1 MGNPEVLR
9 REIGVLGAI
18 FLGLGSILGTGVFVS
33 IGLVIGQVGE
43 WIGLALLFAGIL
55 AVCNGLSSAQLAAAY
70 PVSGGTY
77 EYAYR
82 TLHPLA
88 GIFAGWLFLIA
99 KSASAATAALGVLSF
114 SAAALNLVLTDFAL
128 RFGSAALSLLVTCLV
143 LLGLRRSNQFNVAV
157 VLITILSLVS
167 FVLFGAFVETTGDSN
182 LRDAQLAPEG
192 VLEATALLFVA
203 YTGYGR
209 IATLGEEVREPK
221 RTIPLAICGTLGISW
236 LLYAS
241 VGWVLTKYQK
251 LADLGLGVGLN
262 RPLQLEVLVQSFE
275 QPWLE
280 KLIQL
285 GAITAMLGVLLN
297 LVLGLSRVYLALGR
311 RNDLPKAFAKL
322 DAQSNPRRAVLFTGA
337 VVAVLCLM
345 GDVRMTW
352 SLSAVTVLLYYGI
365 TNLAA
370 LRLSEQDQLFP
381 KWISVIGLFSCG
393 FLSIFVERDS
403 WFTAVILVVPAVLF
417 SVVLRSRSNLSN

>member
-99 KSASAATAALGVLSF
+99 KSASAATAALGVLNF

-167 FVLFGAFVETTGDSN
+167 FVLFGVYEQTSADSS
-182 LRDAQLAPEG
+182 LREELAPEG

-241 VGWVLTKYQK
+241 VGWVLTKYQQ

-322 DAQSNPRRAVLFTGA
+322 DAQSNPRRAVLFTGV

-393 FLSIFVERDS
+393 LLSFFVKQDS
-403 WFTAVILVVPAVLF
+403 WFTAGILVVPAVLF
-417 SVVLRSRSNLSN
+417 SVLLRSRSNLSN

>member
-1 MGNPEVLR
+1 MGNAAVLR
-9 REIGVLGAI
+9 REVGILGAI

-55 AVCNGLSSAQLAAAY
+55 ATCNGLSSAQLAAAY

-82 TLHPLA
+82 TLHPLV
-88 GIFAGWLFLIA
+88 GIFAGWLFLTA

-114 SAAALNLVLTDFAL
+114 TAAALNLELTDFAFRL
-128 RFGSAALSLLVTCLV
+128 GSAALSLLVTCLV
-143 LLGLRRSNQFNVAV
+143 LLGLRRSNQFNIAI

-167 FVLFGAFVETTGDSN
+167 FILCGAFVERSADSSFFEVT
-182 LRDAQLAPEG
+182 LAPRG
-192 VLEATALLFVA
+192 LLEATALLFVA

-209 IATLGEEVREPK
+209 IATLGEEVRNPR
-221 RTIPLAICGTLGISW
+221 RTIPLAICATLAVSW

-241 VGWVLTKYQK
+241 VGWVLTKFQE
-251 LADLGLGVGLN
+251 LVDLGLGAGLN
-262 RPLQLEVLVQSFE
+262 PPRHLEVLVQTFE

-280 KLIQL
+280 KLVQL

-297 LVLGLSRVYLALGR
+297 LILGLSRVYLALGR

-322 DAQSNPRRAVLFTGA
+322 DAQGNPRRAVLLTG
-337 VVAVLCLM
+337 VVVGALCLM

-370 LRLSEQDQLFP
+370 LRLNEQDQIFP
-381 KWISVIGLFSCG
+381 KWISTIGFFSCG
-393 FLSIFVERDS
+393 FLSIFVEQDS
-403 WFTAVILVVPAVLF
+403 WLKAGILVVPAVLF
-417 SVVLRSRSNLSN
+417 SVVLRSRSNQSN

>member
-167 FVLFGAFVETTGDSN
+167 FVLFGVYEQTSADSS
-182 LRDAQLAPEG
+182 LREELAPEG

-209 IATLGEEVREPK
+209 IATLGEEVREPR

-403 WFTAVILVVPAVLF
+403 WFTAGILVVPAVLF
-417 SVVLRSRSNLSN
+417 SVLLRSRSNLSN

>member
-167 FVLFGAFVETTGDSN
+167 FVLFGVYEQTSADSS
-182 LRDAQLAPEG
+182 LREELAPEG

-209 IATLGEEVREPK
+209 IATLGEEVREPR

-241 VGWVLTKYQK
+241 VGWVLTKYQQ

-322 DAQSNPRRAVLFTGA
+322 DAQSNPRRAVLFTGV

-393 FLSIFVERDS
+393 LLSIFVERDS

>member
-167 FVLFGAFVETTGDSN
+167 FVLFGVYEQTSADSS
-182 LRDAQLAPEG
+182 LREAQLAPEG

-209 IATLGEEVREPK
+209 IATLGEEVREPR

-241 VGWVLTKYQK
+241 VGWVLTKYQ
-251 LADLGLGVGLN
+251 
-262 RPLQLEVLVQSFE
+262 
-275 QPWLE
+275 
-280 KLIQL
+280 QL
-285 GAITAMLGVLLN
+285 GRLRTRCWFE
-297 LVLGLSRVYLALGR
+297 ST
-311 RNDLPKAFAKL
+311 
-322 DAQSNPRRAVLFTGA
+322 S
-337 VVAVLCLM
+337 
-345 GDVRMTW
+345 
-352 SLSAVTVLLYYGI
+352 SAGS
-365 TNLAA
+365 AG
-370 LRLSEQDQLFP
+370 
-381 KWISVIGLFSCG
+381 SVF
-393 FLSIFVERDS
+393 
-403 WFTAVILVVPAVLF
+403 
-417 SVVLRSRSNLSN
+417 

>member
-88 GIFAGWLFLIA
+88 GLFAGWLFLIA

-167 FVLFGAFVETTGDSN
+167 FVLFGVYEQTSADSS
-182 LRDAQLAPEG
+182 LREELAPEG

-209 IATLGEEVREPK
+209 IATLGEEVREPR

-393 FLSIFVERDS
+393 LLSIFVERDS
-403 WFTAVILVVPAVLF
+403 WFTAGILVVPAVLF
-417 SVVLRSRSNLSN
+417 SVLLRSRSNLSN

>member
-18 FLGLGSILGTGVFVS
+18 FLGLGSILRTGVFVS

-167 FVLFGAFVETTGDSN
+167 FVLFGVYEQTSADSS
-182 LRDAQLAPEG
+182 LREELAPEG

-209 IATLGEEVREPK
+209 IATLGEEVREPR

-241 VGWVLTKYQK
+241 VGWVLTKYQQ

-322 DAQSNPRRAVLFTGA
+322 DAKSNPRRAVLLTGV

-345 GDVRMTW
+345 GDVRVTW

-370 LRLSEQDQLFP
+370 LWLSEQDQIFP

-393 FLSIFVERDS
+393 LLSIFVERDS
-403 WFTAVILVVPAVLF
+403 WFTAGILVVPAVLF
-417 SVVLRSRSNLSN
+417 SVLLRSRSNLSN

>member
-88 GIFAGWLFLIA
+88 GLFAGWLFLIA

-128 RFGSAALSLLVTCLV
+128 RLGSAALSLLVTCLV

-167 FVLFGAFVETTGDSN
+167 FVLFGVYEQTSADSS
-182 LRDAQLAPEG
+182 LREELAPEG

-209 IATLGEEVREPK
+209 IATLGEEVREP
-221 RTIPLAICGTLGISW
+221 RRAIPLAICGTLGISW

-241 VGWVLTKYQK
+241 VGWVLTKYQQ

-322 DAQSNPRRAVLFTGA
+322 DAQSNPRRAVLLTGV

-345 GDVRMTW
+345 GDVRVTW

-370 LRLSEQDQLFP
+370 LWLSEQDQIFP

-393 FLSIFVERDS
+393 LLSIFVEQDS
-403 WFTAVILVVPAVLF
+403 WFTAGIIVVPVVLF
-417 SVVLRSRSNLSN
+417 SVVLRYRNHLSN

>member
-236 LLYAS
+236 LLYAC

-322 DAQSNPRRAVLFTGA
+322 DGQSNPRRAVLFTGA

-393 FLSIFVERDS
+393 LLSIFVERDS
-403 WFTAVILVVPAVLF
+403 WFTAGILVVPAVLF
-417 SVVLRSRSNLSN
+417 SVLLRSRSNLSN

>member
-88 GIFAGWLFLIA
+88 GLFAGWLFLIA

-114 SAAALNLVLTDFAL
+114 SAAALNLELTDFAL
-128 RFGSAALSLLVTCLV
+128 RLGSAALSLLVTCLV

-167 FVLFGAFVETTGDSN
+167 FVLFGFYEQTCAAPS
-182 LRDAQLAPEG
+182 LREELAPEG

-209 IATLGEEVREPK
+209 IATLGEEVREPR

-241 VGWVLTKYQK
+241 VGWVLTKYHK
-251 LADLGLGVGLN
+251 LADLGLDVGLN

-322 DAQSNPRRAVLFTGA
+322 DAQSNPRRAVLLTGV

-370 LRLSEQDQLFP
+370 LRLSEQDQIFP

-393 FLSIFVERDS
+393 LLSIFVELDS
-403 WFTAVILVVPAVLF
+403 WFTAGIIVVPVVLF
-417 SVVLRSRSNLSN
+417 SVVLRYRNNLSN